1 MAAIQ
6 VGHAQHCQHVECS
19 GFKFIGSQKVLD
31 RLIESLDLIFE
42 FGGGELGFEI
52 LRLLAGLLHCGLDL
66 SKDLLGI
73 RTLISSD
80 RWMVGWKILTL
91 LSRGRTKARRE
102 VPLIN

>member
-6 VGHAQHCQHVECS
+6 IGHAQHCQHVEVS
-19 GFKFIGSQKVLD
+19 GFKLIGSQKILD

-42 FGGGELGFEI
+42 FGSSELGLEI
-52 LRLLAGLLHCGLDL
+52 IRLLAGLLHCGLDL
-66 SKDLLGI
+66 SKNLLGI

-91 LSRGRTKARRE
+91 LSRGRTETR
-102 VPLIN
+102 